1 MKIDNY
7 SVAMNSQ
14 YYNLTQD
21 YTDVEVSHEVENF
34 NSKESLD
41 IQKVELSLENSFSDD
56 SDLSVALSKAILKS
70 ISDDENRSIRD
81 RVELTQVYTEDQA
94 LNFEVKAYVQTDSR
108 EIELSLDISLS
119 RSFTQKTNITLESLR
134 ALKDPLVLSFNG
146 TMPSL
151 SSKTFSFDIDSDGH
165 SDQISQLNTGSAF
178 LVLDKNSNGFIDDGS
193 ELFGTK
199 SGDGFRD
206 LQKYDEDKNGWI
218 DENDAIFD
226 KLQVWKKSDTQ
237 DELIG
242 IGQVGIGAI
251 FLGNANTPFS
261 LKIDANESLGEI
273 RSSGFFLYENG
284 TAGVISQID
293 MAVTSDTKNALGD
306 LEGIQ
311 KELAPFKLES
321 LYEEQTNSSDKQDTK
336 MDKLQKQIKQLES
349 KLVNAE
355 DDQRVVIQAEI
366 GALFAQVM
374 ALLEQELI

>member
-41 IQKVELSLENSFSDD
+41 IQKVELSLENSSSDD

-151 SSKTFSFDIDSDGH
+151 SSKTFSFDIDSDGE
-165 SDQISQLNTGSAF
+165 SDQVSQLNTGSAF

-261 LKIDANESLGEI
+261 LKTDANESLGEI